1 MGLRACLTC
10 SAMISTNAKR
20 CPQCGEPS
28 PHLPEGQK
36 RVMLIVAL
44 VVFVLFAGFI
54 AYRMHDVEQEHQR
67 RINDFPR

>member
-1 MGLRACLTC
+1 
-10 SAMISTNAKR
+10 
-20 CPQCGEPS
+20 
-28 PHLPEGQK
+28 
-36 RVMLIVAL
+36 MLIVAL